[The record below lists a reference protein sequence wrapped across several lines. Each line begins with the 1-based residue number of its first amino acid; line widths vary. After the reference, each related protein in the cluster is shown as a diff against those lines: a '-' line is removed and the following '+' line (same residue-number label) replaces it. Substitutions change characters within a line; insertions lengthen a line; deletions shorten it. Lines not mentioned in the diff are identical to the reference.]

1 MLAKRKGAPTM
12 TIESMVTFIYSHQVN
27 ENTYAMPFNKMYA
40 NFKIFM
46 ESQRKSLREEMNG
59 RQIESATFTM
69 TLFSVLY
76 SVAHHPKGRDILK
89 LFLANLM
96 KIASEPSLPNVP
108 SNNQLDAKQNL
119 LKYFEYIHYATA
131 TSTTFRGIVSTN
143 YDFSMDETPIIIMDA
158 DTIYYNALAVS
169 LYSFV
174 YALKEYESDPR
185 HFVNLF
191 FARNSQLEQIS
202 DEYIY
207 KSFSETPMWIDLMID
222 Y

>member
-1 MLAKRKGAPTM
+1 
-12 TIESMVTFIYSHQVN
+12 
-27 ENTYAMPFNKMYA
+27 
-40 NFKIFM
+40 
-46 ESQRKSLREEMNG
+46 
-59 RQIESATFTM
+59 
-69 TLFSVLY
+69 
-76 SVAHHPKGRDILK
+76 
-89 LFLANLM
+89 M